1 MPQRELQKRRLN
13 FILRKQRTRKQII
26 GLTDRPRLSVFRSL
40 KHFYMQIIDDK
51 KGVTLCSASD
61 KDVTTKGKKGVEVA
75 SAVGTEIAKKAQDK
89 KISKVVFDRGP
100 YQYHGRVK
108 AAAEAARAGGLKF

>member
-1 MPQRELQKRRLN
+1 MPQKEQQRRRLN
-13 FILRKQRTRKQII
+13 FTLRKQRTRKQII
-26 GLTDRPRLSVFRSL
+26 GKTAQPRLSVFRSI
-40 KHFYMQIIDDK
+40 KHFYLQIIDDK

-61 KDVTTKGKKGVEVA
+61 KDVSGKGKKGIEIA
-75 SAVGTEIAKKAQDK
+75 TAVGTELAKRAIDK
-89 KISKVVFDRGP
+89 KVTQVVFDRGS